1 MDTPYLMDKRNF
13 HYVPNNPEIFKQH
26 ENDVIPITVEQAQAL
41 DREGRAA
48 GLKILRAVVAADN
61 AAALAEAEA
70 TAEPVPAQAEAP
82 AAPVDLKDLPLAELR
97 EMAKKAGGF
106 PDGKDVDKASR
117 RELLA
122 ILQD

>member
-1 MDTPYLMDKRNF
+1 MKKLAI
-13 HYVPNNPEIFKQH
+13 VLL
-26 ENDVIPITVEQAQAL
+26 AAL
-41 DREGRAA
+41 LACA
-48 GLKILRAVVAADN
+48 LSL
-61 AAALAEAEA
+61 AALAEAEA
-70 TAEPVPAQAEAP
+70 TAAPAPAPAEAP
-82 AAPVDLKDLPLAELR
+82 AAQVELKDLPLAELR